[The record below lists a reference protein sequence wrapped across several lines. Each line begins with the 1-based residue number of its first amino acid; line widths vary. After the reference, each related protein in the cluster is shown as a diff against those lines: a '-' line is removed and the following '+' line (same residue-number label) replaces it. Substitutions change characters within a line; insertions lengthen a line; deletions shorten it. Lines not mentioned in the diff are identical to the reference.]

1 MGAVV
6 GGQRLCPR
14 CGSTSDLSHSS
25 SSAHPKTSAPSAVVD
40 FSCKSLTFEGAEA
53 GAMGAIIDPRS
64 RGQSRLV
71 RELGAEA
78 MPPLCQYLFS
88 P

>member
-1 MGAVV
+1 MV
-6 GGQRLCPR
+6 GEGHAPLWQYFSRLP
-14 CGSTSDLSHSS
+14 SHSS

-78 MPPLCQYLFS
+78 MPPLWQYLFS

>member
-1 MGAVV
+1 MPPLW
-6 GGQRLCPR
+6 QYFSRLQN
-14 CGSTSDLSHSS
+14 SHSS
-25 SSAHPKTSAPSAVVD
+25 SSAHPKTSAPSALVD

-78 MPPLCQYLFS
+78 MPPLWQYLFS

>member
-1 MGAVV
+1 MPPL
-6 GGQRLCPR
+6 GQYFLRLLR
-14 CGSTSDLSHSS
+14 SHSS

-40 FSCKSLTFEGAEA
+40 FSCKSLIFEGAEA

-64 RGQSRLV
+64 RGLSRLV

-78 MPPLCQYLFS
+78 MPPLWQCLFS